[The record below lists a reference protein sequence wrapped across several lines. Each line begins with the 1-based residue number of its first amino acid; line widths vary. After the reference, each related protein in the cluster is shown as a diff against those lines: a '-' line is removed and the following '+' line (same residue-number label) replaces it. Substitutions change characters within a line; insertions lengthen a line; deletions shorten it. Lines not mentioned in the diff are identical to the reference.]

1 MAFDSSG
8 GVRPSSV
15 HATSVHLTEVHLPAL
30 DATSNSGT
38 MQLTLV
44 MAPQRTEPL
53 AAGTQVTDSI
63 EMTGSRPSNFR
74 LALSGAAQQRTIHVE
89 PIVITRSGSGA
100 LDISNIVEDVPF
112 VDAHDTLAW
121 RDDYVVQGHTSNQR
135 SVVLDLLSSAGTS
148 VFALQFSQVGIVSAA
163 LNPQIAAD
171 DTLARVRVE
180 LFANRVSVLAPGT
193 TTSST
198 GTSTSTTTPTRPGA
212 ATTVSSV
219 TPTITTPPST
229 STTAVTTAAVGTS
242 PTTGTSTTATKTGDQ
257 GARDPADFPRIAGLT
272 RTSFTGSRD
281 KTSSSE
287 IGTYFTDASIDEV
300 VALYVSAAKGTAWQE
315 TNRYEEG
322 DPIKRTHQIRLVFRK
337 PQSTATVTISD
348 NPQAGTNIRVLIA
361 ITNPA

>member
-198 GTSTSTTTPTRPGA
+198 GTSTSTTTPLDPEPRLQCRASRRP
-212 ATTVSSV
+212 
-219 TPTITTPPST
+219 
-229 STTAVTTAAVGTS
+229 S
-242 PTTGTSTTATKTGDQ
+242 PRHHRRQRLQSRQQRSAHHPRQ
-257 GARDPADFPRIAGLT
+257 ERQRPQRRQAIRARAIQPISRASPA
-272 RTSFTGSRD
+272 
-281 KTSSSE
+281 
-287 IGTYFTDASIDEV
+287 
-300 VALYVSAAKGTAWQE
+300 
-315 TNRYEEG
+315 
-322 DPIKRTHQIRLVFRK
+322 
-337 PQSTATVTISD
+337 
-348 NPQAGTNIRVLIA
+348 
-361 ITNPA
+361 